1 MDASLQKNLKNRIR
15 IKLANAENWKRTE
28 LNLDAQD
35 YKMWRMRTNDLQW
48 KLELDV

>member
-28 LNLDAQD
+28 LNLDACD
-35 YKMWRMRTNDLQW
+35 FKMQMIRTNDLW
-48 KLELDV
+48 